1 MKYLCLI
8 YDDESQWLNASPE
21 EQHETFAEHMA
32 LTEEARSKG
41 QYVGGEGLQPVRY
54 ATTVKVRNG
63 KVVQTDGPFIEM
75 KEQIGGYYL
84 FDCETL
90 DEATALAAK
99 IPEARTG
106 TIEVRPVMVFEG

>member
-8 YDDESQWLNASPE
+8 YDDENRWLNAKPE
-21 EQHETFAEHMA
+21 EQQQTFAEHAA
-32 LTEEARSKG
+32 LMKEAQNKG
-41 QYVGGEGLQPVRY
+41 QWVGGEGLQPTRS
-54 ATTVKVRNG
+54 ATTIRVRDG
-63 KVVQTDGPFIEM
+63 KLMQTDGPFIEL
-75 KEQIGGYYL
+75 KEQIGGFYL

-106 TIEVRPVMVFEG
+106 CVEIRPVMVFEG